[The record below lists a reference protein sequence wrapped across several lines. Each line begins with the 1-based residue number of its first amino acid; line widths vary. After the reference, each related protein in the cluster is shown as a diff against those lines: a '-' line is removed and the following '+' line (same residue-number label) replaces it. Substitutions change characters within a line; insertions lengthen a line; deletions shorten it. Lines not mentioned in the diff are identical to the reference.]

1 MGTESM
7 TAACPVTGMIHH
19 IEIQHRKEGMK
30 QAKFND
36 KLGLRLLLNTIP
48 LEEQGTKHGVRGDAR
63 FGSVKS
69 ANEVG
74 ICGHECV
81 FQVKQY
87 HSLFP
92 KEFIEETLNKAPG
105 GMHIVLQGT
114 TKDEVNLVARGYKY
128 SHKIILH
135 FVLTKNAGERNRGDP
150 YEMKYTDNYGNIP
163 LILLTILK

>member
-1 MGTESM
+1 MGTEFM
-7 TAACPVTGMIHH
+7 TADCPVTGMIHH
-19 IEIQHRKEGMK
+19 IDIQRRKEGMK

-36 KLGLRLLLNTIP
+36 KLGATAGCTLRLLLNTIP
-48 LEEQGTKHGVRGDAR
+48 LEEQGTKHRVRGDAR
-63 FGSVKS
+63 FGSVRS

-92 KEFIEETLNKAPG
+92 KEFIEETLKEAPG

-114 TKDEVNLVARGYKY
+114 TKDEVNLVAMGYKY
-128 SHKIILH
+128 SRKTILH
-135 FVLTKNAGERNRGDP
+135 FVLTKNAGETNQGDP
-150 YEMKYTDNYGNIP
+150 YEMKYTDNY
-163 LILLTILK
+163 LSFC